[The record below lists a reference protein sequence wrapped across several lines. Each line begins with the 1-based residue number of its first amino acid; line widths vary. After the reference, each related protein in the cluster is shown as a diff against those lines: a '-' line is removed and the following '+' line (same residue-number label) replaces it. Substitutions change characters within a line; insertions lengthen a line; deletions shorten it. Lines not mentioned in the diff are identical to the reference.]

1 MLAGIGVIIILKQ
14 ILHAFGM
21 MLILKEI
28 SLLFKVMVAISSLF
42 EVFNHIQLGSVV
54 ITVVSLILIAWDK
67 VPFKEIK
74 INSRC
79 INSSNFRHCAE

>member
-14 ILHAFGM
+14 SHAFGYDANFEGDQSF
-21 MLILKEI
+21 IQ
-28 SLLFKVMVAISSLF
+28 SDGSNSFSSLF

-54 ITVVSLILIAWDK
+54 ITVVSLIILIAWDK

-74 INSRC
+74 IQV
-79 INSSNFRHCAE
+79 H